1 MMNLRKNCVNSG
13 RRAHLVGLKPMG
25 PLTKEIPEID
35 FRSIRD
41 ILRLR
46 WWIFPLCVVVCVG
59 LLYTQESN
67 LQSTPSSVLVVA
79 TYGPRNEMA
88 GLSLYGIDPT
98 AVREYPSFQNQLE
111 SVREQ
116 AAKAVEDQLGQSIDV
131 TVTRPEQQVSLITA
145 ADTTGKQK
153 LTMLNVGEP
162 NYILTCIASTQETC
176 DQAIAIYVK
185 QLSVSRADGIANGLR
200 KLADDVQK
208 VIDSTQVEQSQLE
221 LQRNALL
228 TASSSAAGE
237 MQLVSELVE
246 AQSGTITTVKKTTYI
261 FGALAGLL
269 IAALIVLQLTYTDD
283 KIRSSRKLLSSNS
296 TPVFLGEI
304 TSRNTA
310 AEVRQVLA
318 GLVTQSRAAGK
329 SSISLIPI
337 DAHADLDHLIGLMGD
352 DAKSNGLTI
361 TKTPS
366 IDEMS
371 IAQMLDSASALTVI
385 IAHKNS
391 SSLAA
396 VRHAKEVLARS
407 NNNVVGIVLVT
418 PSR

>member
-1 MMNLRKNCVNSG
+1 
-13 RRAHLVGLKPMG
+13 MG
-25 PLTKEIPEID
+25 PLSKEIPEID

-46 WWIFPLCVVVCVG
+46 WWIFPLCAVVCVG
-59 LLYTQESN
+59 LLFTQESN
-67 LQSTPSSVLVVA
+67 LQSDPSSVLVVA

-116 AAKAVEDQLGQSIDV
+116 AAEAVEVQLGQPIDV
-131 TVTRPEQQVSLITA
+131 TVARPEQQVSLIAA

-162 NYILTCIASTQETC
+162 NYVLVCSASTQESC

-185 QLSVSRADGIANGLR
+185 QLSISRANGIANGLR

-208 VIDSTQVEQSQLE
+208 VLDASQDNQSQLE

-228 TASSSAAGE
+228 TASSSATGE

-246 AQSGTITTVKKTTYI
+246 AQGGTITTVNKSTYI

-283 KIRSSRKLLSSNS
+283 KIRSSRKLQTSVSS
-296 TPVFLGEI
+296 PVFLGEI
-304 TSRNTA
+304 TGNSTA

-318 GLVTQSRAAGK
+318 GLVTRSRVTNQTL
-329 SSISLIPI
+329 ISLVPV
-337 DAHADLDHLIGLMGD
+337 DAHVDIDHIVGLMSD

-361 TKTPS
+361 TKIPS
-366 IDEMS
+366 INEMS
-371 IAQMLDSASALTVI
+371 VAQMIDSASALTVI
-385 IAHKNS
+385 IARKNL
-391 SSLAA
+391 SSLTA

-407 NNNVVGIVLVT
+407 NNNVGGVILMST
-418 PSR
+418 LS

>member
-1 MMNLRKNCVNSG
+1 
-13 RRAHLVGLKPMG
+13 MG

-35 FRSIRD
+35 LRSIWE
-41 ILRLR
+41 IFRLR

-59 LLYTQESN
+59 LLFTQESN
-67 LQSTPSSVLVVA
+67 LQSAPSSVLVVA

-88 GLSLYGIDPT
+88 GMSLYGIDPT

-116 AAKAVEDQLGQSIDV
+116 AAKDVEDQLGEPIDV
-131 TVTRPEQQVSLITA
+131 IVARPEQQVSLIAA

-162 NYILTCIASTQETC
+162 NYVLTCSASTQESC
-176 DQAIAIYVK
+176 DQAIAIYVQ
-185 QLSVSRADGIANGLR
+185 QLSTSRASGIANGLR

-221 LQRNALL
+221 LQHNALL
-228 TASSSAAGE
+228 TASSSATGE

-246 AQSGTITTVKKTTYI
+246 AQSGTITTVHKTTYI

-269 IAALIVLQLTYTDD
+269 MAVLIVLQLTYTDD
-283 KIRSSRKLLSSNS
+283 KIRSSRKLLSSAS
-296 TPVFLGEI
+296 APVFLGEI
-304 TSRNTA
+304 TGNNTA

-329 SSISLIPI
+329 SSISLMPI
-337 DAHADLDHLIGLMGD
+337 DAHADLDHLVGLIGD

-361 TKTPS
+361 TKIPS
-366 IDEMS
+366 VDEMS
-371 IAQMLDSASALTVI
+371 VAQMLDSASALTVI
-385 IAHKNS
+385 IARKNL
-391 SSLAA
+391 SSLTA

-407 NNNVVGIVLVT
+407 NNNVVGVVLVT
-418 PSR
+418 PTR

>member
-1 MMNLRKNCVNSG
+1 
-13 RRAHLVGLKPMG
+13 MG

-35 FRSIRD
+35 LRSIRD

-59 LLYTQESN
+59 LLFTQESN
-67 LQSTPSSVLVVA
+67 LQSAPTSVLVVA

-111 SVREQ
+111 NVREQ
-116 AAKAVEDQLGQSIDV
+116 AAKAVEDQLGQPIDV
-131 TVTRPEQQVSLITA
+131 IVTRPEQQVSLIAA

-162 NYILTCIASTQETC
+162 NYVLTCSASTQESC
-176 DQAIAIYVK
+176 DQAIAIYVQ
-185 QLSVSRADGIANGLR
+185 QLSTSRADGIANGLR
-200 KLADDVQK
+200 KLADNVQK
-208 VIDSTQVEQSQLE
+208 VIDSTQAGQSQLE

-228 TASSSAAGE
+228 TASSSATGE

-246 AQSGTITTVKKTTYI
+246 AQSGTLTTVKTTTYI

-269 IAALIVLQLTYTDD
+269 VAAFIVLQLTYTDD
-283 KIRSSRKLLSSNS
+283 KIRSSRKLLSSSS

-310 AEVRQVLA
+310 AEVRQVVA
-318 GLVTQSRAAGK
+318 GLVTQSRAANQ
-329 SSISLIPI
+329 SLISLLPV
-337 DAHADLDHLIGLMGD
+337 DAHADLDYLIGLMGD

-366 IDEMS
+366 VDEMS
-371 IAQMLDSASALTVI
+371 VAQMLDSASALTVI
-385 IAHKNS
+385 IARKNL

-407 NNNVVGIVLVT
+407 NNNVIGVVLVT
-418 PSR
+418 PTR

>member
-1 MMNLRKNCVNSG
+1 
-13 RRAHLVGLKPMG
+13 MG

-35 FRSIRD
+35 LRSIRD

-59 LLYTQESN
+59 LLFTQESN
-67 LQSTPSSVLVVA
+67 LKSAPTSVLVVA

-116 AAKAVEDQLGQSIDV
+116 AAKAVEDQLGQPIDV
-131 TVTRPEQQVSLITA
+131 TVTRPEQQVSLIAA

-162 NYILTCIASTQETC
+162 NYVLTCSASTQESC
-176 DQAIAIYVK
+176 DQAVAIYVQ
-185 QLSVSRADGIANGLR
+185 QLSTSRANGIANGLR

-208 VIDSTQVEQSQLE
+208 VIDSTQVEQTQLE

-228 TASSSAAGE
+228 TASSSATGE

-246 AQSGTITTVKKTTYI
+246 AQSGTITTVHTTTYI

-269 IAALIVLQLTYTDD
+269 MALLIVLQLTYTDD
-283 KIRSSRKLLSSNS
+283 KIRSSRKLLSSAS
-296 TPVFLGEI
+296 APIFLGEI
-304 TSRNTA
+304 TGKDTA

-318 GLVTQSRAAGK
+318 GLVTQSRATNQ
-329 SSISLIPI
+329 SLISLLPV
-337 DAHADLDHLIGLMGD
+337 DAHADLDYLIELMSD

-366 IDEMS
+366 VDEMS
-371 IAQMLDSASALTVI
+371 VVQMLDSASALTVI
-385 IAHKNS
+385 IARKNL

-407 NNNVVGIVLVT
+407 NNNVIGVVLVT
-418 PSR
+418 PTR

>member
-1 MMNLRKNCVNSG
+1 
-13 RRAHLVGLKPMG
+13 MG
-25 PLTKEIPEID
+25 PLSKEIPEID

-46 WWIFPLCVVVCVG
+46 WWIFPLCAVVCIG
-59 LLYTQESN
+59 LLFTQESN
-67 LQSTPSSVLVVA
+67 LQSDPSSVLVVA

-116 AAKAVEDQLGQSIDV
+116 AAEAVEVQLGQPIDV
-131 TVTRPEQQVSLITA
+131 TVARPEQQVSLIAA

-162 NYILTCIASTQETC
+162 NYVLVCSASTQESC

-185 QLSVSRADGIANGLR
+185 QLSISRANGIANGLR

-208 VIDSTQVEQSQLE
+208 VLDASQDNQSQLE

-228 TASSSAAGE
+228 TASSSATGE
-237 MQLVSELVE
+237 MQLVSEVVE
-246 AQSGTITTVKKTTYI
+246 AQSGTITTVNKSTYI

-283 KIRSSRKLLSSNS
+283 KIRSSRKLQTSVSS
-296 TPVFLGEI
+296 PVFLGEI
-304 TSRNTA
+304 TGNSTA

-318 GLVTQSRAAGK
+318 GLVTRSRVTNQTL
-329 SSISLIPI
+329 ISLVPV
-337 DAHADLDHLIGLMGD
+337 DAHVDIDHIVGLMSD

-361 TKTPS
+361 TKIPS
-366 IDEMS
+366 INEMS
-371 IAQMLDSASALTVI
+371 VAQMIDSASALTVI
-385 IAHKNS
+385 IARKNL
-391 SSLAA
+391 SSLTA

-407 NNNVVGIVLVT
+407 NNNVGGVILMST
-418 PSR
+418 LS

>member
-1 MMNLRKNCVNSG
+1 
-13 RRAHLVGLKPMG
+13 MG
-25 PLTKEIPEID
+25 PLSKEIPEID

-46 WWIFPLCVVVCVG
+46 WWIFPLCAVVCVG
-59 LLYTQESN
+59 LLFTQESN
-67 LQSTPSSVLVVA
+67 LQSDPSSVLVVA

-116 AAKAVEDQLGQSIDV
+116 AAEAVEVQLGQPIDV
-131 TVTRPEQQVSLITA
+131 TVARPEQQVSLIAA

-162 NYILTCIASTQETC
+162 NYVLVCSASTQQSC

-185 QLSVSRADGIANGLR
+185 QLSISRANGIANGLR

-208 VIDSTQVEQSQLE
+208 VLDASQDNQSQLE

-228 TASSSAAGE
+228 TASSSATGE

-246 AQSGTITTVKKTTYI
+246 AQGGTITTVNKSTYI

-283 KIRSSRKLLSSNS
+283 KIRSSRKLQTSVSS
-296 TPVFLGEI
+296 PVFLGEI
-304 TSRNTA
+304 TGNSTA

-318 GLVTQSRAAGK
+318 GLVTRSRVTNQTL
-329 SSISLIPI
+329 ISLVPV
-337 DAHADLDHLIGLMGD
+337 DAHVDIDHIVGLMSD

-361 TKTPS
+361 TKIPS
-366 IDEMS
+366 INEMS
-371 IAQMLDSASALTVI
+371 VAQMIDSASALTVI
-385 IAHKNS
+385 IARKNL
-391 SSLAA
+391 SSLTA

-407 NNNVVGIVLVT
+407 NNNVGGVILM
-418 PSR
+418 SILS

>member
-1 MMNLRKNCVNSG
+1 
-13 RRAHLVGLKPMG
+13 MG

-35 FRSIRD
+35 LRSIRD

-59 LLYTQESN
+59 LLFTQESN
-67 LQSTPSSVLVVA
+67 LKSAPTSVLVVA

-116 AAKAVEDQLGQSIDV
+116 AAKAVEDQLGQPIDV
-131 TVTRPEQQVSLITA
+131 TVTRPEQQVSLIAA

-162 NYILTCIASTQETC
+162 NYVLTCSASTQESC
-176 DQAIAIYVK
+176 DQAIAIYVQ
-185 QLSVSRADGIANGLR
+185 QLSTSRANGIANGLR

-221 LQRNALL
+221 LQRIALL
-228 TASSSAAGE
+228 TASSSATGE

-246 AQSGTITTVKKTTYI
+246 AQSGTITTVHTTTYI

-269 IAALIVLQLTYTDD
+269 MALLIVLQLTYTDD
-283 KIRSSRKLLSSNS
+283 KIRSSRKLLSSAS
-296 TPVFLGEI
+296 APIFLGEI
-304 TSRNTA
+304 TGKDTA

-318 GLVTQSRAAGK
+318 GLVTQSRATNQ
-329 SSISLIPI
+329 SLISLLPV
-337 DAHADLDHLIGLMGD
+337 DAHADLDYLIELMSD

-366 IDEMS
+366 VDEMS
-371 IAQMLDSASALTVI
+371 VVQMLDSASALTVI
-385 IAHKNS
+385 IARKNL

-407 NNNVVGIVLVT
+407 NNNVIGVVLVT
-418 PSR
+418 PTR

>member
-1 MMNLRKNCVNSG
+1 
-13 RRAHLVGLKPMG
+13 MG

-35 FRSIRD
+35 LRSIRD

-59 LLYTQESN
+59 LLFAQESN
-67 LQSTPSSVLVVA
+67 LQSAPTSVLVVA

-116 AAKAVEDQLGQSIDV
+116 AAKAVEDQLGQPIDV
-131 TVTRPEQQVSLITA
+131 TVTRPEQQVSLIAA

-162 NYILTCIASTQETC
+162 NYVLTCSASTQESC
-176 DQAIAIYVK
+176 DQAIAIYVQ
-185 QLSVSRADGIANGLR
+185 QLSTSRANGIANGLR

-221 LQRNALL
+221 LQRNALM
-228 TASSSAAGE
+228 TASSSATGE

-246 AQSGTITTVKKTTYI
+246 AQSGTITTVHTTTYI

-269 IAALIVLQLTYTDD
+269 MALLIVLQLTYTDD
-283 KIRSSRKLLSSNS
+283 KIRSSRKLLSSSSN
-296 TPVFLGEI
+296 PIFLGEI

-318 GLVTQSRAAGK
+318 GLVTQSRAANQ
-329 SSISLIPI
+329 SLISLLPV
-337 DAHADLDHLIGLMGD
+337 DAHADLDYLIGLMGD

-366 IDEMS
+366 VDEMS
-371 IAQMLDSASALTVI
+371 VVQMLDSASAFTVI
-385 IAHKNS
+385 IARKNL
-391 SSLAA
+391 SSLTA

-407 NNNVVGIVLVT
+407 NNNVIGVVLVT
-418 PSR
+418 PTR

>member
-1 MMNLRKNCVNSG
+1 
-13 RRAHLVGLKPMG
+13 MG

-162 NYILTCIASTQETC
+162 NYILTCIASTQGTC
-176 DQAIAIYVK
+176 DQAIEIYVK
-185 QLSVSRADGIANGLR
+185 QLSTSRADGITTGLR

-208 VIDSTQVEQSQLE
+208 VLDSSPDNQSQLE

-228 TASSSAAGE
+228 TASSSATGE
-237 MQLVSELVE
+237 MQLVSEIVE
-246 AQSGTITTVKKTTYI
+246 AQSGTITTVHKSTYI
-261 FGALAGLL
+261 FGTLAGLL
-269 IAALIVLQLTYTDD
+269 VAALIVLQLTFTDD
-283 KIRSSRKLLSSNS
+283 KIRSARKLRSSTS

-304 TSRNTA
+304 TSHNA
-310 AEVRQVLA
+310 AGEVRQVLA
-318 GLVTQSRAAGK
+318 GMVTRSRVTNQTLIALVPVDTQTN
-329 SSISLIPI
+329 I
-337 DAHADLDHLIGLMGD
+337 DQIVGLMSD

-361 TKTPS
+361 AKTPS
-366 IDEMS
+366 VDEMS

-385 IAHKNS
+385 IARKNLS
-391 SSLAA
+391 SFTA
-396 VRHAKEVLARS
+396 VRHAQEVLARS
-407 NNNVVGIVLVT
+407 NNNVVGVILVT
-418 PSR
+418 PTR

>member
-1 MMNLRKNCVNSG
+1 
-13 RRAHLVGLKPMG
+13 MG
-25 PLTKEIPEID
+25 PLSKEIPEID

-46 WWIFPLCVVVCVG
+46 WWIFPLCAVVCVG
-59 LLYTQESN
+59 LLFTQESN
-67 LQSTPSSVLVVA
+67 LQSDPSSVLVVA

-88 GLSLYGIDPT
+88 ALSLYGIDPT

-116 AAKAVEDQLGQSIDV
+116 AAEAVEVQLGQPIDV
-131 TVTRPEQQVSLITA
+131 TVARPEQQVSLIAA

-162 NYILTCIASTQETC
+162 NYVLVCSASTQESC

-185 QLSVSRADGIANGLR
+185 QLSISRANGIANGLR

-208 VIDSTQVEQSQLE
+208 VLDASQDNQSQLE

-228 TASSSAAGE
+228 TASSSATGE

-246 AQSGTITTVKKTTYI
+246 AQGGTITTVNKSTYI

-283 KIRSSRKLLSSNS
+283 KIRSSRKLQTSVSS
-296 TPVFLGEI
+296 PVFLGEI
-304 TSRNTA
+304 TGNSTA

-318 GLVTQSRAAGK
+318 GLVTRSRVTNQTL
-329 SSISLIPI
+329 ISLVPV
-337 DAHADLDHLIGLMGD
+337 DAHVDIDHIVGLMSD

-361 TKTPS
+361 TKIPS
-366 IDEMS
+366 INEMS
-371 IAQMLDSASALTVI
+371 VAQMIDSASALTVI
-385 IAHKNS
+385 IARKNL
-391 SSLAA
+391 SSLTA

-407 NNNVVGIVLVT
+407 NNNVGGVILMST
-418 PSR
+418 LS

>member
-1 MMNLRKNCVNSG
+1 
-13 RRAHLVGLKPMG
+13 MG

-35 FRSIRD
+35 LRSIRD

-46 WWIFPLCVVVCVG
+46 WWIFPLCVVVSVG
-59 LLYTQESN
+59 LLFTQESN
-67 LQSTPSSVLVVA
+67 LKSAPTSVLVVA

-116 AAKAVEDQLGQSIDV
+116 AAKAVEDQLGQPIDV
-131 TVTRPEQQVSLITA
+131 IITRPEQQVSLIAA

-162 NYILTCIASTQETC
+162 NYVLTCIASTQESC
-176 DQAIAIYVK
+176 DQAIAIYVQ
-185 QLSVSRADGIANGLR
+185 QLSTSRANGIANGLR

-246 AQSGTITTVKKTTYI
+246 AQSGTITTVHTTTYI

-269 IAALIVLQLTYTDD
+269 MALLIVLQLTYTDD
-283 KIRSSRKLLSSNS
+283 KIRSSRKLLSSAS
-296 TPVFLGEI
+296 APVFLGEI
-304 TSRNTA
+304 TGKDTA

-318 GLVTQSRAAGK
+318 GLVTQSRAANQ
-329 SSISLIPI
+329 SLISLLPV
-337 DAHADLDHLIGLMGD
+337 DAHADLDYLIGLMGD

-366 IDEMS
+366 VDEMS
-371 IAQMLDSASALTVI
+371 VAQMLDSASALTVI
-385 IAHKNS
+385 IARKNL

-407 NNNVVGIVLVT
+407 NNNVVGVVLVT
-418 PSR
+418 PTR

>member
-13 RRAHLVGLKPMG
+13 CRAHLVGLKPMG

-337 DAHADLDHLIGLMGD
+337 DAHADLDYLIGLMGD

-361 TKTPS
+361 VKTPS
-366 IDEMS
+366 VDEMS

-385 IAHKNS
+385 IARKNL

>member
-1 MMNLRKNCVNSG
+1 
-13 RRAHLVGLKPMG
+13 MG
-25 PLTKEIPEID
+25 PLSKEIPEID

-46 WWIFPLCVVVCVG
+46 WWIFPLCAVVCVG
-59 LLYTQESN
+59 LLFTQESN
-67 LQSTPSSVLVVA
+67 LQSDPSSVLVVA

-88 GLSLYGIDPT
+88 ALSLYGIDPT

-116 AAKAVEDQLGQSIDV
+116 AAEAVEVQLGQPIDV
-131 TVTRPEQQVSLITA
+131 TVARPEQQVSLIA
-145 ADTTGKQK
+145 ATDTNGKQK

-162 NYILTCIASTQETC
+162 NYVLVCSASTQQSC

-185 QLSVSRADGIANGLR
+185 QLSISRANGIANGLR

-208 VIDSTQVEQSQLE
+208 VLDASQDNQSQLE

-228 TASSSAAGE
+228 TASSSATGE
-237 MQLVSELVE
+237 MQLVSEVVE
-246 AQSGTITTVKKTTYI
+246 AQSGTITTVNKSTYI

-283 KIRSSRKLLSSNS
+283 KIRSSRKLQTSVSS
-296 TPVFLGEI
+296 PVFLGEI
-304 TSRNTA
+304 TGNSTA

-318 GLVTQSRAAGK
+318 GLVTRSRVTNQTL
-329 SSISLIPI
+329 ISLVPV
-337 DAHADLDHLIGLMGD
+337 DAHVDIDHIVGLMSD

-361 TKTPS
+361 TKIPS
-366 IDEMS
+366 INEMS
-371 IAQMLDSASALTVI
+371 VAQMIDSASALTVI
-385 IAHKNS
+385 IARKNL
-391 SSLAA
+391 SSLTA

-407 NNNVVGIVLVT
+407 NNNVGGVILMST
-418 PSR
+418 LS

>member
-1 MMNLRKNCVNSG
+1 
-13 RRAHLVGLKPMG
+13 
-25 PLTKEIPEID
+25 
-35 FRSIRD
+35 
-41 ILRLR
+41 
-46 WWIFPLCVVVCVG
+46 
-59 LLYTQESN
+59 
-67 LQSTPSSVLVVA
+67 
-79 TYGPRNEMA
+79 
-88 GLSLYGIDPT
+88 
-98 AVREYPSFQNQLE
+98 
-111 SVREQ
+111 
-116 AAKAVEDQLGQSIDV
+116 
-131 TVTRPEQQVSLITA
+131 
-145 ADTTGKQK
+145 
-153 LTMLNVGEP
+153 
-162 NYILTCIASTQETC
+162 
-176 DQAIAIYVK
+176 
-185 QLSVSRADGIANGLR
+185 
-200 KLADDVQK
+200 
-208 VIDSTQVEQSQLE
+208 
-221 LQRNALL
+221 
-228 TASSSAAGE
+228 
-237 MQLVSELVE
+237 
-246 AQSGTITTVKKTTYI
+246 
-261 FGALAGLL
+261 
-269 IAALIVLQLTYTDD
+269 
-283 KIRSSRKLLSSNS
+283 LLSSNS

>member
-1 MMNLRKNCVNSG
+1 
-13 RRAHLVGLKPMG
+13 MG

-162 NYILTCIASTQETC
+162 NYILTCIASTQGTC
-176 DQAIAIYVK
+176 DQAIEIYVK
-185 QLSVSRADGIANGLR
+185 QLSASRADGIATGLR

-208 VIDSTQVEQSQLE
+208 VLDSSPDNQSQLE

-228 TASSSAAGE
+228 TASSSATGE

-246 AQSGTITTVKKTTYI
+246 AQSGTITTVHKSTYI

-269 IAALIVLQLTYTDD
+269 IALLIVLQLTYTDD
-283 KIRSSRKLLSSNS
+283 KIRSSRKLLSSSS
-296 TPVFLGEI
+296 TPIFLGEI

-318 GLVTQSRAAGK
+318 GLVTQSRVANR
-329 SSISLIPI
+329 SLISLLPV
-337 DAHADLDHLIGLMGD
+337 DAHTDLDHLIELMCD

-361 TKTPS
+361 AKTPS
-366 IDEMS
+366 VDEMS

-385 IAHKNS
+385 IARKNL
-391 SSLAA
+391 SSLTA
-396 VRHAKEVLARS
+396 VRYAKEVLARS
-407 NNNVVGIVLVT
+407 NNNVVGVILVT
-418 PSR
+418 PTH

>member
-1 MMNLRKNCVNSG
+1 
-13 RRAHLVGLKPMG
+13 MG
-25 PLTKEIPEID
+25 PLSKEIPEID

-46 WWIFPLCVVVCVG
+46 WWIFPLCAVVCVG
-59 LLYTQESN
+59 LLFTQESN
-67 LQSTPSSVLVVA
+67 LQSDPSSVLVVA

-88 GLSLYGIDPT
+88 ALSLYGIDPT

-116 AAKAVEDQLGQSIDV
+116 AAEAVEVQLGQPIDV
-131 TVTRPEQQVSLITA
+131 TVARPEQQVSLIAA

-162 NYILTCIASTQETC
+162 NYVLVCSASTQQSC

-185 QLSVSRADGIANGLR
+185 QLSISRANGIANGLR

-208 VIDSTQVEQSQLE
+208 VLDASQDNQSQLE

-228 TASSSAAGE
+228 TASSSATGE

-246 AQSGTITTVKKTTYI
+246 AQGGTITTVNKSTYI

-283 KIRSSRKLLSSNS
+283 KIRSSRKLQTSVSS
-296 TPVFLGEI
+296 PVFLGEI
-304 TSRNTA
+304 TGNSTA

-318 GLVTQSRAAGK
+318 GLVTRSRVTNQTL
-329 SSISLIPI
+329 ISLVPV
-337 DAHADLDHLIGLMGD
+337 DAHVDIDHIVGLMSD

-361 TKTPS
+361 TKIPS
-366 IDEMS
+366 INEMS
-371 IAQMLDSASALTVI
+371 VAQMIDSASALTVI
-385 IAHKNS
+385 IARKNL
-391 SSLAA
+391 SSLTA

-407 NNNVVGIVLVT
+407 NNNVGGVILMST
-418 PSR
+418 LS

>member
-1 MMNLRKNCVNSG
+1 
-13 RRAHLVGLKPMG
+13 MG

-35 FRSIRD
+35 LRSIRD

-59 LLYTQESN
+59 LLFTQESN

-116 AAKAVEDQLGQSIDV
+116 AAKDVEVQLGQPIDV
-131 TVTRPEQQVSLITA
+131 SVSRPEQQVSLIAA

-162 NYILTCIASTQETC
+162 NYVLTCSASTPELC
-176 DQAIAIYVK
+176 DKAIEIYVK
-185 QLSVSRADGIANGLR
+185 QLSISRADGIANGLR

-221 LQRNALL
+221 LQRNALM
-228 TASSSAAGE
+228 TASSSATGE

-246 AQSGTITTVKKTTYI
+246 AQSGTITTVHTTTYI

-269 IAALIVLQLTYTDD
+269 MALLIVLQLTYTDD
-283 KIRSSRKLLSSNS
+283 KIRSSRKLLSSAS
-296 TPVFLGEI
+296 APVFLGEI
-304 TSRNTA
+304 TGKDTA

-318 GLVTQSRAAGK
+318 GLVTQSRTAGK

-337 DAHADLDHLIGLMGD
+337 DAHTDLDHLIGLMGD

-371 IAQMLDSASALTVI
+371 VAQILDSASALTVI
-385 IAHKNS
+385 IAGKNA
-391 SSLAA
+391 SSLTA

-407 NNNVVGIVLVT
+407 NNNVVGVVLVAPT
-418 PSR
+418 R

>member
-1 MMNLRKNCVNSG
+1 M
-13 RRAHLVGLKPMG
+13 
-25 PLTKEIPEID
+25 T
-35 FRSIRD
+35 
-41 ILRLR
+41 
-46 WWIFPLCVVVCVG
+46 
-59 LLYTQESN
+59 
-67 LQSTPSSVLVVA
+67 VA
-79 TYGPRNEMA
+79 
-88 GLSLYGIDPT
+88 
-98 AVREYPSFQNQLE
+98 
-111 SVREQ
+111 
-116 AAKAVEDQLGQSIDV
+116 
-131 TVTRPEQQVSLITA
+131 RPEQQVSLIAA

-162 NYILTCIASTQETC
+162 NYVLTCSASTQESC
-176 DQAIAIYVK
+176 DQAVAIYVQ
-185 QLSVSRADGIANGLR
+185 QLSTSRANGIANGLR

-208 VIDSTQVEQSQLE
+208 VIDSTRVEQSQLE

-228 TASSSAAGE
+228 TASSSATGE

-318 GLVTQSRAAGK
+318 GLVTQSHAAGK

-371 IAQMLDSASALTVI
+371 LAQMLDSASALTVI
-385 IAHKNS
+385 IAGKNV
-391 SSLAA
+391 SSLTA

-407 NNNVVGIVLVT
+407 NNNVVGVVLVAPT
-418 PSR
+418 R

>member
-1 MMNLRKNCVNSG
+1 
-13 RRAHLVGLKPMG
+13 MG

-35 FRSIRD
+35 LRSIRD

-46 WWIFPLCVVVCVG
+46 WWIFPLCVVVSVG
-59 LLYTQESN
+59 LLFTQESN
-67 LQSTPSSVLVVA
+67 LKSAPTSVLVVA

-116 AAKAVEDQLGQSIDV
+116 AAKAVEDQLGQPIDV
-131 TVTRPEQQVSLITA
+131 IITRPEQQVSLIAA

-162 NYILTCIASTQETC
+162 NYVLTCIASTQESC
-176 DQAIAIYVK
+176 DQAIAIYVQ
-185 QLSVSRADGIANGLR
+185 QLSTSRANGIANGLR

-208 VIDSTQVEQSQLE
+208 VIDSTRVEQSQLE

-228 TASSSAAGE
+228 TASSSATGE

-352 DAKSNGLTI
+352 DAKSNGLTM

-371 IAQMLDSASALTVI
+371 VAQILDSASALTVI
-385 IAHKNS
+385 IAGKNV
-391 SSLAA
+391 SSLTA

-407 NNNVVGIVLVT
+407 NNNVVGVVLVAPT
-418 PSR
+418 R

>member
-1 MMNLRKNCVNSG
+1 
-13 RRAHLVGLKPMG
+13 MG
-25 PLTKEIPEID
+25 PLSKEIPEID

-46 WWIFPLCVVVCVG
+46 WLIFPLCAVVCIG
-59 LLYTQESN
+59 LLFTQESN
-67 LQSTPSSVLVVA
+67 LQSDPSSVLVVA

-88 GLSLYGIDPT
+88 GMSLYGIDPT

-116 AAKAVEDQLGQSIDV
+116 AAEAVEVQLGQPIDV
-131 TVTRPEQQVSLITA
+131 TVARPEQQVSLIA
-145 ADTTGKQK
+145 ATDTNGKQK

-162 NYILTCIASTQETC
+162 NYVLVCSASTQQSC

-185 QLSVSRADGIANGLR
+185 QLSISRANGIANGLR

-208 VIDSTQVEQSQLE
+208 VLDASQDNQSQLE

-228 TASSSAAGE
+228 TASSSATGE

-246 AQSGTITTVKKTTYI
+246 AQGGTITTVNKSTYI

-283 KIRSSRKLLSSNS
+283 KIRSSRKLQTSVSS
-296 TPVFLGEI
+296 PVFLGEI
-304 TSRNTA
+304 TGNSTA

-318 GLVTQSRAAGK
+318 GLVTRSRVTNQTL
-329 SSISLIPI
+329 ISLVPV
-337 DAHADLDHLIGLMGD
+337 DAHVDIDHIVGLMSD

-361 TKTPS
+361 TKIPS
-366 IDEMS
+366 INEMS
-371 IAQMLDSASALTVI
+371 VAQMIDSASALTVI
-385 IAHKNS
+385 IARKNL
-391 SSLAA
+391 SSLTA

-407 NNNVVGIVLVT
+407 NNNVGSVILM
-418 PSR
+418 

>member
-1 MMNLRKNCVNSG
+1 
-13 RRAHLVGLKPMG
+13 MG
-25 PLTKEIPEID
+25 PLSKEIPEID

-46 WWIFPLCVVVCVG
+46 WWIFPLCAVVCVG
-59 LLYTQESN
+59 LLFTQESN
-67 LQSTPSSVLVVA
+67 LQSDPSSVLVVA

-116 AAKAVEDQLGQSIDV
+116 AAEAVEVQLGQPIDV
-131 TVTRPEQQVSLITA
+131 TVARPEQQVSLIA
-145 ADTTGKQK
+145 ATDTNGKQK

-162 NYILTCIASTQETC
+162 NYVLVCSASTQQSC

-185 QLSVSRADGIANGLR
+185 QLSISRANGIANGLR

-208 VIDSTQVEQSQLE
+208 VLDASQDNQSQLE

-228 TASSSAAGE
+228 TASSSATGE
-237 MQLVSELVE
+237 MQLVSEVVE
-246 AQSGTITTVKKTTYI
+246 AQSGTITTVNKSTYI

-283 KIRSSRKLLSSNS
+283 KIRSSRKLQTSVSS
-296 TPVFLGEI
+296 PVFLGEI
-304 TSRNTA
+304 TGNSTA

-318 GLVTQSRAAGK
+318 GLVTRSRVTNQTL
-329 SSISLIPI
+329 ISLVPV
-337 DAHADLDHLIGLMGD
+337 DAHVDIDHIVGLMSD

-361 TKTPS
+361 TKIPS
-366 IDEMS
+366 INEMS
-371 IAQMLDSASALTVI
+371 VAQMIDSASALTVI
-385 IAHKNS
+385 IARKNL
-391 SSLAA
+391 SSLTA

-407 NNNVVGIVLVT
+407 NNNVGGVILMST
-418 PSR
+418 LS

>member
-1 MMNLRKNCVNSG
+1 
-13 RRAHLVGLKPMG
+13 MG

-35 FRSIRD
+35 LRSIRD

-116 AAKAVEDQLGQSIDV
+116 AAKAVEDQLGQPIDV
-131 TVTRPEQQVSLITA
+131 TVARPEQQVSLIAA

-162 NYILTCIASTQETC
+162 NYVLTCSASTQESC
-176 DQAIAIYVK
+176 DQAIAIYVQ
-185 QLSVSRADGIANGLR
+185 QLSTSRANGIANGLR

-208 VIDSTQVEQSQLE
+208 VIDSTQVEQSQLK

-228 TASSSAAGE
+228 TASSSATGE

-246 AQSGTITTVKKTTYI
+246 AKSGTLTTVKTTTYI

-269 IAALIVLQLTYTDD
+269 VAAFIVLQLTYTDN
-283 KIRSSRKLLSSNS
+283 KIRSSRKLLSSAF

-310 AEVRQVLA
+310 AEVRQVVA
-318 GLVTQSRAAGK
+318 GLVTQSRAANQ
-329 SSISLIPI
+329 SLISLLPV
-337 DAHADLDHLIGLMGD
+337 DAHADLDYLIGLMDD

-366 IDEMS
+366 VDEMS
-371 IAQMLDSASALTVI
+371 VAQMLDSASALTVI
-385 IAHKNS
+385 IARKNL

-407 NNNVVGIVLVT
+407 NNSVIGVVLVT
-418 PSR
+418 PTR

>member
-1 MMNLRKNCVNSG
+1 
-13 RRAHLVGLKPMG
+13 MG
-25 PLTKEIPEID
+25 PLSKEIPEID

-46 WWIFPLCVVVCVG
+46 WWIFPLCAVVCVG
-59 LLYTQESN
+59 LLFTQESN
-67 LQSTPSSVLVVA
+67 LQSDPSSVLVVA

-116 AAKAVEDQLGQSIDV
+116 AAEAVEVQLGQPIDV
-131 TVTRPEQQVSLITA
+131 TVARPEQQVSLIAA

-162 NYILTCIASTQETC
+162 NYVLVCSASTQQSC

-185 QLSVSRADGIANGLR
+185 QLSISRANGIANGLR

-208 VIDSTQVEQSQLE
+208 VLDASQDNQSQLE

-228 TASSSAAGE
+228 TASSSATGE

-246 AQSGTITTVKKTTYI
+246 AQGGTITTVNKSTYI

-283 KIRSSRKLLSSNS
+283 KIRSSRKLQTSVSS
-296 TPVFLGEI
+296 PVFLGEI
-304 TSRNTA
+304 TGNSTA

-318 GLVTQSRAAGK
+318 GLVTRSRVTNQTL
-329 SSISLIPI
+329 ISLVPV
-337 DAHADLDHLIGLMGD
+337 DAHVDIDHIVGLMSD

-361 TKTPS
+361 TKIPS
-366 IDEMS
+366 INEMS
-371 IAQMLDSASALTVI
+371 VAQMIDSASALTVI
-385 IAHKNS
+385 IARKNL
-391 SSLAA
+391 SSLTA

-407 NNNVVGIVLVT
+407 NNNVGGVILMST
-418 PSR
+418 LS

>member
-1 MMNLRKNCVNSG
+1 
-13 RRAHLVGLKPMG
+13 MG

-35 FRSIRD
+35 LRSIRD

-59 LLYTQESN
+59 LLFTQESN
-67 LQSTPSSVLVVA
+67 LQSAPTSVLVVA

-116 AAKAVEDQLGQSIDV
+116 AAKAVEDQLGQPIDV
-131 TVTRPEQQVSLITA
+131 IVTRPEQQVSLIAA

-162 NYILTCIASTQETC
+162 NYVLTCSASTQESC
-176 DQAIAIYVK
+176 DQAIAIYVQ
-185 QLSVSRADGIANGLR
+185 QLSTSRADGIANGLR

-208 VIDSTQVEQSQLE
+208 VIDPTQVEQSQLE

-228 TASSSAAGE
+228 TASSSATGE

-246 AQSGTITTVKKTTYI
+246 AQSGTITTVHTTTYI

-269 IAALIVLQLTYTDD
+269 MALLIVLQLTYTDD
-283 KIRSSRKLLSSNS
+283 KIRSSRKLLSSAS
-296 TPVFLGEI
+296 APVFLGEI
-304 TSRNTA
+304 TGKDTA

-337 DAHADLDHLIGLMGD
+337 DAHTDLDHLIGLMDD

-366 IDEMS
+366 VDEMS
-371 IAQMLDSASALTVI
+371 VAQMLDSASALTVI
-385 IAHKNS
+385 IARKNL

>member
-1 MMNLRKNCVNSG
+1 
-13 RRAHLVGLKPMG
+13 MG

-35 FRSIRD
+35 LRSIRD

-59 LLYTQESN
+59 LLFTQESN
-67 LQSTPSSVLVVA
+67 LQSAPTSVLVVA

-116 AAKAVEDQLGQSIDV
+116 AAKAVEDQLGQPIDV
-131 TVTRPEQQVSLITA
+131 IITRPEQQVSLIAA

-162 NYILTCIASTQETC
+162 NYVLTCIASTQESC
-176 DQAIAIYVK
+176 DQAIAIYVQ
-185 QLSVSRADGIANGLR
+185 QLSTSRANGIANGLR

-208 VIDSTQVEQSQLE
+208 VIDSTRVEQSQLE

-371 IAQMLDSASALTVI
+371 LAQMLDSASALTVI
-385 IAHKNS
+385 IAGKNV
-391 SSLAA
+391 SSLTA

-407 NNNVVGIVLVT
+407 NNNVVGVVLVAPT
-418 PSR
+418 R

>member
-1 MMNLRKNCVNSG
+1 
-13 RRAHLVGLKPMG
+13 MG

-35 FRSIRD
+35 LRSIRD

-59 LLYTQESN
+59 LLFAQESN
-67 LQSTPSSVLVVA
+67 LQSAPTSVLVVA

-116 AAKAVEDQLGQSIDV
+116 AAKAVEDQLGQPIDV
-131 TVTRPEQQVSLITA
+131 TVTRPEQQVSLIAA

-162 NYILTCIASTQETC
+162 NYVLTCSASTQESC
-176 DQAIAIYVK
+176 DQAIAIYVQ
-185 QLSVSRADGIANGLR
+185 QLSTSRADGIANGLR

-228 TASSSAAGE
+228 TASSSATGE

-246 AQSGTITTVKKTTYI
+246 AQSGTITTVHTTTYI

-269 IAALIVLQLTYTDD
+269 MALLIVLQLTYTDD
-283 KIRSSRKLLSSNS
+283 KIRSSRKLLSSAS
-296 TPVFLGEI
+296 APVFLGEI
-304 TSRNTA
+304 TGKDTA
-310 AEVRQVLA
+310 AEVRQLLA

-337 DAHADLDHLIGLMGD
+337 DAHTDLDHLIGLMGD

-371 IAQMLDSASALTVI
+371 VAQILDSASALTVI
-385 IAHKNS
+385 IAGKNV
-391 SSLAA
+391 SSLTA

-407 NNNVVGIVLVT
+407 NNNVVGVVLVAPT
-418 PSR
+418 R

>member
-1 MMNLRKNCVNSG
+1 
-13 RRAHLVGLKPMG
+13 MG

-176 DQAIAIYVK
+176 DQAIEIYVK
-185 QLSVSRADGIANGLR
+185 QLSTSRADGITTGLR

-208 VIDSTQVEQSQLE
+208 VLDSSPDNQSQLE

-228 TASSSAAGE
+228 TASSSATGE

-246 AQSGTITTVKKTTYI
+246 AQSGTITTVHKSTYI

-269 IAALIVLQLTYTDD
+269 IALLIVLQLTYTDD
-283 KIRSSRKLLSSNS
+283 KIRSSRKLLSSSS
-296 TPVFLGEI
+296 TPIFLGEI

-318 GLVTQSRAAGK
+318 GLVTQSRVANR
-329 SSISLIPI
+329 SLISLLPA
-337 DAHADLDHLIGLMGD
+337 DAHTDLDRLIELMSD

-361 TKTPS
+361 AKTPS
-366 IDEMS
+366 VDEMS

-385 IAHKNS
+385 IARKNL
-391 SSLAA
+391 SSLTA

-407 NNNVVGIVLVT
+407 NNNVVGVILVT
-418 PSR
+418 PTH

>member
-1 MMNLRKNCVNSG
+1 
-13 RRAHLVGLKPMG
+13 MG

-162 NYILTCIASTQETC
+162 NYILTCIASTQGTC
-176 DQAIAIYVK
+176 DQAIEIYVK
-185 QLSVSRADGIANGLR
+185 QLSTSRADGIATGLR

-208 VIDSTQVEQSQLE
+208 VLDSSPDNQSQLE

-228 TASSSAAGE
+228 TASSSATGE
-237 MQLVSELVE
+237 MQLVSEIVE
-246 AQSGTITTVKKTTYI
+246 AQSGTITTVHKSTYI
-261 FGALAGLL
+261 FGTLAGLL
-269 IAALIVLQLTYTDD
+269 IAALIVLQLTFTDD
-283 KIRSSRKLLSSNS
+283 KIRSARKLRTSTS

-304 TSRNTA
+304 TSHNA
-310 AEVRQVLA
+310 AGEVRQVLA
-318 GLVTQSRAAGK
+318 GMVTRSRVTNQTL
-329 SSISLIPI
+329 ISLVPVDTQTNI
-337 DAHADLDHLIGLMGD
+337 DQIVGLMSD
-352 DAKSNGLTI
+352 DAKSNGLALVKLPTVN
-361 TKTPS
+361 
-366 IDEMS
+366 EMTV
-371 IAQMLDSASALTVI
+371 AQMVDSAATLTVI
-385 IAHKNS
+385 VARKNF
-391 SSLAA
+391 SSLTA
-396 VRHAKEVLARS
+396 VRRTEEVLARS
-407 NNNVVGIVLVT
+407 NNNVVGVILVT
-418 PSR
+418 PTH

>member
-1 MMNLRKNCVNSG
+1 
-13 RRAHLVGLKPMG
+13 MG

-162 NYILTCIASTQETC
+162 NYILTFIASTQETC
-176 DQAIAIYVK
+176 DQAIEIYVK

-208 VIDSTQVEQSQLE
+208 VLDSSPDNQSQLE

-228 TASSSAAGE
+228 TASSSATGE

-246 AQSGTITTVKKTTYI
+246 AQSGTITTVHKSTYI

-269 IAALIVLQLTYTDD
+269 IALLVVLQLTYTDD
-283 KIRSSRKLLSSNS
+283 KIRSSRKLLSSSS
-296 TPVFLGEI
+296 TPIFLGEI

-318 GLVTQSRAAGK
+318 GLVTQSRVANR
-329 SSISLIPI
+329 SLISLLPA
-337 DAHADLDHLIGLMGD
+337 DAHTDLDHLIELMSD

-361 TKTPS
+361 AKTPS
-366 IDEMS
+366 VDEMS

-385 IAHKNS
+385 IARKNL
-391 SSLAA
+391 SSLTA

-407 NNNVVGIVLVT
+407 NNNVVGVILVT
-418 PSR
+418 PTH

>member
-1 MMNLRKNCVNSG
+1 
-13 RRAHLVGLKPMG
+13 MG

-35 FRSIRD
+35 LRSIRD

-59 LLYTQESN
+59 LLFAQESN
-67 LQSTPSSVLVVA
+67 LQSAPTSVLVVA

-116 AAKAVEDQLGQSIDV
+116 AAKAVEDQLGQPIDV
-131 TVTRPEQQVSLITA
+131 TVTRPEQQVSLIAA

-162 NYILTCIASTQETC
+162 NYVLTCSASTQESC
-176 DQAIAIYVK
+176 DQAIAIYVQ
-185 QLSVSRADGIANGLR
+185 QLSTSRANGIANGLR

-221 LQRNALL
+221 LQRNALM
-228 TASSSAAGE
+228 TASSSATGE

-246 AQSGTITTVKKTTYI
+246 AQSGTITTVHTTTYI

-269 IAALIVLQLTYTDD
+269 MALLIVLQLTYTDD
-283 KIRSSRKLLSSNS
+283 KIRSSRKLLSSAS
-296 TPVFLGEI
+296 APVFLGEI
-304 TSRNTA
+304 TGKDTA

-337 DAHADLDHLIGLMGD
+337 DAHTDLDHLIGLMGD

-371 IAQMLDSASALTVI
+371 VAQILDSASALTVI
-385 IAHKNS
+385 IAGKNV
-391 SSLAA
+391 SSLTA

-407 NNNVVGIVLVT
+407 NNNVVGVVLVAPT
-418 PSR
+418 R

>member
-1 MMNLRKNCVNSG
+1 
-13 RRAHLVGLKPMG
+13 MG

-162 NYILTCIASTQETC
+162 NYILTCIASTQGTC
-176 DQAIAIYVK
+176 DQAIEIYVK
-185 QLSVSRADGIANGLR
+185 QLSTSRADGITTGLR

-208 VIDSTQVEQSQLE
+208 VLDSSPDNQSQLE

-228 TASSSAAGE
+228 TASSSATGE

-246 AQSGTITTVKKTTYI
+246 AQSGTITTVHKSTYI

-269 IAALIVLQLTYTDD
+269 IALLIVLQLTYTDD
-283 KIRSSRKLLSSNS
+283 KIRSSRKLLSSSS
-296 TPVFLGEI
+296 TPIFLGEI

-318 GLVTQSRAAGK
+318 GLVTQSRVANR
-329 SSISLIPI
+329 SLISLLPA
-337 DAHADLDHLIGLMGD
+337 DAHTDLDHLIELMSD

-361 TKTPS
+361 AKTPS
-366 IDEMS
+366 VDEMS

-385 IAHKNS
+385 IARKNL
-391 SSLAA
+391 SSLTA

-407 NNNVVGIVLVT
+407 NNNVVGVILVT
-418 PSR
+418 PTR

>member
-1 MMNLRKNCVNSG
+1 
-13 RRAHLVGLKPMG
+13 MG
-25 PLTKEIPEID
+25 PLSKEIPEID

-46 WWIFPLCVVVCVG
+46 WWIFPLCAVVCVG
-59 LLYTQESN
+59 LLFTQESN
-67 LQSTPSSVLVVA
+67 LQSDPSSVLVVA

-88 GLSLYGIDPT
+88 ALSLYGIDPT

-116 AAKAVEDQLGQSIDV
+116 AAEAVEVQLGQPIDV
-131 TVTRPEQQVSLITA
+131 TVARPEQQVSLIAA

-162 NYILTCIASTQETC
+162 NYVLVCSASTQQSC

-185 QLSVSRADGIANGLR
+185 QLSISRANGIANGLR

-208 VIDSTQVEQSQLE
+208 VLDASQDNQSQLE

-228 TASSSAAGE
+228 TASSSATGE
-237 MQLVSELVE
+237 MQLVSEVVE
-246 AQSGTITTVKKTTYI
+246 AQSGTITTVNKSTYI

-283 KIRSSRKLLSSNS
+283 KIRSSRKLQTSVSS
-296 TPVFLGEI
+296 PVFLGEI
-304 TSRNTA
+304 TGNSTA

-318 GLVTQSRAAGK
+318 GLVTRSRVTNQTL
-329 SSISLIPI
+329 ISLVPV
-337 DAHADLDHLIGLMGD
+337 DAHVDIDHIVGLMSD

-361 TKTPS
+361 TKIPS
-366 IDEMS
+366 INEMS
-371 IAQMLDSASALTVI
+371 VAQMIDSASALTVI
-385 IAHKNS
+385 IARKNL
-391 SSLAA
+391 SSLTA

-407 NNNVVGIVLVT
+407 NNNVGGVILMST
-418 PSR
+418 LS